1 LDLVTYLLELLQRH
15 GSIRANN
22 ARESRVPFTVSF
34 PYLLLV
40 PLINQCE
47 KLQEEDSQVV
57 TLPSSAAMNA
67 WKNALQDFCNGL
79 QHVKVG
85 HAKEGESFQEVEAVE
100 GIRDLEHQP
109 RVDAVLD
116 KDGAEVEHLFLVDVL
131 KNLL

>member
-1 LDLVTYLLELLQRH
+1 MDLVTYLLELLQRH
-15 GSIRANN
+15 GSVRAYN
-22 ARESRVPFTVSF
+22 ARESRISFTVPF
-34 PYLLLV
+34 PDLLLV

-47 KLQEEDSQVV
+47 KLQEEDTQVV

-67 WKNALQDFCNGL
+67 WQNALQDFCNGL

-116 KDGAEVEHLFLVDVL
+116 KDGAEVKHLFLVDVL
-131 KNLL
+131 KDLL